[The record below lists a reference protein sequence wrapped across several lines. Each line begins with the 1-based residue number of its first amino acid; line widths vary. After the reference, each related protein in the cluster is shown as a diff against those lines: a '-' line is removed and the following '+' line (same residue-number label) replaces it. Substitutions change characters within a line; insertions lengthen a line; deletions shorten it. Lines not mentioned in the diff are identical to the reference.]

1 MVVRYV
7 SLMSFEGWQ
16 LPRECF
22 GETVRIDCS
31 WSLWLCGSPTGDS
44 KLFQISLTVLF
55 FLVQMAASSRK
66 EERIPTPSVP
76 MEKIQMRPKC
86 DFSWSGSCKEI
97 EHPLPKSKLRPWRKV
112 MEFSSREAVNQS
124 KCPSSVQRAK
134 FSQGPCTEAWK
145 GFPFSFFLFRASL
158 LVYVF
163 SFFFSCTS
171 NSRWKIWLLIK
182 KNDDLANSG

>member
-1 MVVRYV
+1 MKDHFNWKLHHSFCHSQKCHSTSIYVAQSHHNKNRKWWSGNV

-31 WSLWLCGSPTGDS
+31 WSLWLCEAPFGDS

-66 EERIPTPSVP
+66 EGERIPTPSVP

-112 MEFSSREAVNQS
+112 MEFFKVEKQ
-124 KCPSSVQRAK
+124 
-134 FSQGPCTEAWK
+134 
-145 GFPFSFFLFRASL
+145 
-158 LVYVF
+158 
-163 SFFFSCTS
+163 
-171 NSRWKIWLLIK
+171 
-182 KNDDLANSG
+182 